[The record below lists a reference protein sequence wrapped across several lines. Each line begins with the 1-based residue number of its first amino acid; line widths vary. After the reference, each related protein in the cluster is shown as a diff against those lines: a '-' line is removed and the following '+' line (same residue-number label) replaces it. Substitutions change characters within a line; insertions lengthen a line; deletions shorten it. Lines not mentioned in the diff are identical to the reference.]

1 MPRSKLDGPRGA
13 FGGEFGGALGGS
25 GDGGGSV
32 VASALDAGGGR

>member
-13 FGGEFGGALGGS
+13 FGGALEGV

-32 VASALDAGGGR
+32 VASEPDAGGGR